1 MNLLD
6 RNGSCNTCIDDTAVI
21 LDRDELAFVIKDRP
35 VFLNEAVDCRSERL
49 IEMGEVQLLA
59 EFRAVEGLIV
69 DHVEIGV
76 DFIDRWGRVFT
87 FAKDAPAVDVMKD
100 GVKFMRLVGETTIV
114 MENVLGPLATGG
126 LRLMGNADGGCCVRR
141 SSGRGRRSGARLYR
155 KGTDD
160 ITGGGSYRCGS
171 VGADSDMVNGRR
183 ERCAGS

>member
-1 MNLLD
+1 
-6 RNGSCNTCIDDTAVI
+6 
-21 LDRDELAFVIKDRP
+21 
-35 VFLNEAVDCRSERL
+35 
-49 IEMGEVQLLA
+49 MGEVQLLA
-59 EFRAVEGLIV
+59 EFCAVEGLIV
-69 DHVEIGV
+69 DPVEIGV

-87 FAKDAPAVDVMKD
+87 FAKDAPTVDVMKD
-100 GVKFMRLVGETTIV
+100 GVKFMQFVGETTIV

-126 LRLMGNADGGCCVRR
+126 LRLMSNADGECCVRR